1 MFQVEAVRPVKKT
14 LQRGTWWEMCSSP
27 LMLRAQIPFASF
39 PTDTPVKPSGSFPRL
54 EGTGAS
60 WAPEHWWGRGGCLN
74 PHELQLL
81 GGWCRTGSVGSSEG
95 QTSSPRCEMCSGT
108 MRVTWVLPEELL
120 PGTQCLVPAGQTG
133 LRKQSGVALS
143 SMMASKFWPWLCR
156 ASPVPG
162 GFSWVFCLFGF
173 VYTSVKA

>member
-1 MFQVEAVRPVKKT
+1 MPQ
-14 LQRGTWWEMCSSP
+14 
-27 LMLRAQIPFASF
+27 
-39 PTDTPVKPSGSFPRL
+39 PTQ
-54 EGTGAS
+54 A
-60 WAPEHWWGRGGCLN
+60 AAA
-74 PHELQLL
+74 

-143 SMMASKFWPWLCR
+143 SMMASKF
-156 ASPVPG
+156 
-162 GFSWVFCLFGF
+162 
-173 VYTSVKA
+173 